1 MYFISDKYVDI
12 NNNIW
17 LLFMIFMYFCIFL
30 KRKRT
35 YTTLEFLFL
44 LIEKKLAK
52 NLKFFVEPSKDI
64 KVFFFFFYVDIDMK
78 VT

>member
-1 MYFISDKYVDI
+1 MAFIHDFYV
-12 NNNIW
+12 
-17 LLFMIFMYFCIFL
+17 FL
-30 KRKRT
+30 HFFKRKRT

-64 KVFFFFFYVDIDMK
+64 KGFFWVFFNVDIDMK

>member
-17 LLFMIFMYFCIFL
+17 LLFMIFMYFCIFF

-44 LIEKKLAK
+44 LIEKKLAN

-64 KVFFFFFYVDIDMK
+64 KGFFGFFLMLIL
-78 VT
+78 T